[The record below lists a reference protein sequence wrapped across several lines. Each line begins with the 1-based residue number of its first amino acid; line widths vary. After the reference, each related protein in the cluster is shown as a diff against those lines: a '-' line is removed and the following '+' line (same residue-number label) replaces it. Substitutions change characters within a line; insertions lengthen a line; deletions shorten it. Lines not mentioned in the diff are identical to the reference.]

1 LLQEGEQIKIV
12 QAYLASVSF
21 VDSQVGRVLDALE
34 RNDLADDTIVVL
46 WSDHG
51 YHLGEKQIT
60 GKNTLWDRSARVPL
74 IFAGPGVKKGQKSSR
89 PAELLD
95 MYPTL
100 SELCGLE
107 IPDHLEGLSLV
118 PQLQD
123 ANASRTRPAITT
135 DNHDNH
141 GLRTERWRYIRYAD
155 GSEELYDMVKD
166 PNEFTNLAADSRYSA
181 EKLALRKQLPK
192 INKKPVAGSANRI
205 LIYENGVANW
215 EGQDIDPNEA
225 IPD

>member
-1 LLQEGEQIKIV
+1 
-12 QAYLASVSF
+12 
-21 VDSQVGRVLDALE
+21 VLDALE
-34 RNDLADDTIVVL
+34 RNELADDTIVVL

-74 IFAGPGVKKGQKSSR
+74 VFAGPGVKSGQRSGR

-107 IPDHLEGLSLV
+107 IPDHLEGLSLL
-118 PQLQD
+118 PQLKNGK
-123 ANASRTRPAITT
+123 APRSRLAITT
-135 DNHDNH
+135 HNRDNH
-141 GLRTERWRYIRYAD
+141 GVRTEDWRYIRYAD

-166 PNEFTNLAADSRYSA
+166 SNEFTNLALNPKYA
-181 EKLALRKQLPK
+181 EEKRRLRKQLPK
-192 INKKPVAGSANRI
+192 INRPPAPGSAKRV
-205 LIYENGVANW
+205 LIYENGIANW
-215 EGQDIDPNEA
+215 EGEDIDPNEA